1 MTLLWRNETKKL
13 WYMNS
18 ITIWD
23 EYGKKRQMITKQNEP
38 LQSNGK

>member
-1 MTLLWRNETKKL
+1 MTLLANETEKRL
-13 WYMNS
+13 YMNS